1 MLNLLSSIAV
11 ATSLAR
17 RPNPPVVLTSPKRPA
32 SGCERREAGT
42 PCPTGGP
49 SYPRTPRPRRT
60 VNASGCAAVR
70 DTSLSPRLPTLM
82 PRGPRAGL
90 TARRGWTGLDSMKGG
105 APCARPVTPGAVVGR
120 RRGLPNTIH
129 SAIAR
134 TSTSVGTPE
143 TSHIRPARIRR
154 AAAVAALG
162 CGVQLPVDG
171 HIVSRRLTSLDPGRR
186 PTQAMP
192 AGTYPPAGAP
202 TGPPV
207 PLRSDCP
214 TLTGAP
220 AASRRGAPGHVYAA
234 GAPGHFHPSPR
245 MVAVPARSVRHLGSE
260 PGRAGSLRGRARVT
274 PGRRQSPG

>member
-120 RRGLPNTIH
+120 RRGLPNAIH
-129 SAIAR
+129 KAIA
-134 TSTSVGTPE
+134 SVGTPE

-171 HIVSRRLTSLDPGRR
+171 HAPLPRPSSAVARPRGDDAHAARRQCQAHGAALCRTASR
-186 PTQAMP
+186 
-192 AGTYPPAGAP
+192 PPARTVRRFGVARRDS
-202 TGPPV
+202 PPR
-207 PLRSDCP
+207 PRR
-214 TLTGAP
+214 A
-220 AASRRGAPGHVYAA
+220 RRGI
-234 GAPGHFHPSPR
+234 FT
-245 MVAVPARSVRHLGSE
+245 
-260 PGRAGSLRGRARVT
+260 LRIAT
-274 PGRRQSPG
+274 P